1 MRARCIKLACLAAC
15 SLFSFSAL
23 AGDHAVTSYE
33 GTSSQSPIKRGC
45 SEVIFVMV
53 AFQGTIGNATYV
65 ATSACVPIGQ
75 PGDNQTLNDISY
87 TVTGGHLYIIEVR

>member
-1 MRARCIKLACLAAC
+1 
-15 SLFSFSAL
+15 
-23 AGDHAVTSYE
+23 
-33 GTSSQSPIKRGC
+33 
-45 SEVIFVMV
+45 VILVMV

-65 ATSACVPIGQ
+65 ATSACVPLPQ